1 MATIAISKSPVIPPC
16 TNVAGACG
24 EFPCAQNNRRWIL
37 IASILGSSLA
47 FMDGSVVNVSLPAL
61 QSSFHATSGTIQW
74 VMQGYALLSASLLL
88 LGGSIGDHYGRRRT
102 FLWGIAIFTLASLIC
117 ACSASLWQ
125 LVAAR
130 AIQGVGAALLI
141 PQGLS
146 ILTSSFAPDQR
157 SAAIGTWSAWTS
169 VFSALGPVVGGWL
182 MQLWSWRLIFLMN
195 LPIALVVF
203 SLAHRIPES
212 RALRGENSTPSLDR
226 LGAVLATAG
235 LAAIVYSLSFA
246 PESGWNSPVVL
257 WTFTIGTVFLAA
269 FLLSQSRRGNAMMP
283 LSFFRRPR
291 FLAANLLSFL
301 LYGALGGALYMTPFY
316 LIQVQHYAPASAGA
330 VFLPLIALMFVF
342 SSRVGDLVP
351 RIGERTLLIVGATL
365 SGAGF
370 LAFALLDGQRGY
382 IFSILP
388 GVLLLGVGV
397 TCAVAPL
404 TTAVMSSVPDS
415 AAGIASAVNNTLTR
429 FGSLLAVSLLSL
441 VMVQGFAANLNAQIA
456 RSTLPAPIREQ
467 LITNESRLHDAAT
480 MANLASDQRIE
491 VNSVLDTAFLSGFQQ
506 VMFTCAAISLIGAF
520 AAFLLSPKISRFDL
534 EYGRK

>member
-1 MATIAISKSPVIPPC
+1 MISATRTCYAHEGFVATIAISKSPVIPPC

-24 EFPCAQNNRRWIL
+24 EFPCAQSNRKWIL

-61 QSSFHATSGTIQW
+61 QSSFHATSGAIQW

-88 LGGSIGDHYGRRRT
+88 LGGSIGDQYGRRRT
-102 FLWGIAIFTLASLIC
+102 FLWGIAIFTLASLVC

-157 SAAIGTWSAWTS
+157 SGAIGTWSAWTS
-169 VFSALGPVVGGWL
+169 VFSALGPVTGGWL
-182 MQLWSWRLIFLMN
+182 MQLWSWRLIFLLN

-212 RALRGENSTPSLDR
+212 RVLREENSTPSLDR

-235 LAAIVYSLSFA
+235 LAAIIYSLSFA

-257 WTFTIGTVFLAA
+257 WTFAIGTIFLAA
-269 FLLSQSRRGNAMMP
+269 FLLSQSKRGNAMMP

-351 RIGERTLLIVGATL
+351 RIGERTPVDGWCNPFRCGIPSLCVARWPARIHLFNPAR
-365 SGAGF
+365 S
-370 LAFALLDGQRGY
+370 ALVRRPE
-382 IFSILP
+382 LP
-388 GVLLLGVGV
+388 VL
-397 TCAVAPL
+397 
-404 TTAVMSSVPDS
+404 
-415 AAGIASAVNNTLTR
+415 
-429 FGSLLAVSLLSL
+429 SLLSQPPSCL
-441 VMVQGFAANLNAQIA
+441 LFRTRQRVSL
-456 RSTLPAPIREQ
+456 RLSTIHLRDSVVFWPCRCFPSSWCRD
-467 LITNESRLHDAAT
+467 S
-480 MANLASDQRIE
+480 QRI
-491 VNSVLDTAFLSGFQQ
+491 STHRLPGQHCPFRSAS
-506 VMFTCAAISLIGAF
+506 S
-520 AAFLLSPKISRFDL
+520 
-534 EYGRK
+534 